1 MNNNLRVAVIGP
13 VGRGKSHVMHTIG
26 KALAEEY
33 GELIQ
38 IESEDLAQELHHV
51 GEDINS
57 WQRPNCEKI
66 TLHEMTEG
74 QLQKQRYKFE
84 LGEPEAA
91 SRSYRLL
98 IETIEE
104 TIVSATV
111 NKHGSEPAIILCL
124 HGDEL
129 KLQEII
135 HLLHAPKAK
144 FYQPQFALEDVGLSG
159 TLFATSITG
168 TIKSLELI
176 GEAKIRSTEFVYP
189 TALNLILTY

>member
-13 VGRGKSHVMHTIG
+13 VGRGKSHVMHTIE
-26 KALAEEY
+26 KALVEEY

-38 IESEDLAQELHHV
+38 IESEDLAQERHHV
-51 GEDINS
+51 GEDING
-57 WQRPNCEKI
+57 WQRPNCETI

-74 QLQKQRYKFE
+74 QLQKQRYKFA
-84 LGEPEAA
+84 LVEPEGA

-111 NKHGSEPAIILCL
+111 NKHGSEPAVILCL
-124 HGDEL
+124 HGDEF

-135 HLLHAPKAK
+135 HLLCAPKAG
-144 FYQPQFALEDVGLSG
+144 FYEPQFVLEDVGLSG

-176 GEAKIRSTEFVYP
+176 GQAKVRGTGLEGP